1 MSAELVTGNEA
12 CARAALAAG
21 CRFYAGYPITPS
33 SEIAEFMVRTLPDV
47 DGVFIQMEDEIASLA
62 AVIGASLAGSKA
74 MTATSGPGFSLMQE
88 HIGFAAMAEVPCVIV
103 NVMRGGPSTGLP
115 TSPSQGDV
123 MQARWGS
130 HGDHPAIVLAPA
142 SVREVFDQTV
152 QAFNLAERF
161 RMPVIVL
168 YDEVIGH
175 TAESVVLPEQV
186 PIEHR
191 ARPDC
196 DPEVFFP
203 KAAPPDGVPPLPA
216 FGDGYRFHV
225 TGLSHDERGLPSD
238 DGQNAEKLVQRLL
251 AKVETRTDEIT
262 QVETLGLD
270 DAELAVFGYGIVG
283 RSARAAVE
291 SARAEGVRVGLI
303 RPITLWPFPSDD
315 VADVAQKVDC
325 LIVAEMNLGQMIG
338 EVERAAA
345 GRTEIVGHL
354 RAHGEPISP
363 GDLLAVIRSQ
373 VLAGG
378 YAPTPHHPLEGPA
391 SLHPDCPLLSQG
403 PEPSLTIVGSRAG
416 GDQ

>member
-1 MSAELVTGNEA
+1 MTAAELVKGNEA

-21 CRFYAGYPITPS
+21 CRFYGGYPITPS
-33 SEIAEFMVRTLPDV
+33 SEIAEFMVRAMPDV

-88 HIGFAAMAEVPCVIV
+88 HLGFAAMAEVPCVIV

-123 MQARWGS
+123 MQARWGT

-152 QAFNLAERF
+152 LAFNLAERF
-161 RMPVIVL
+161 RTPVIVL

-175 TAESVVLPEQV
+175 TGESVVLPERV
-186 PIEHR
+186 AVEHR
-191 ARPDC
+191 TE
-196 DPEVFFP
+196 PESEPQSFYP

-238 DGQNAEKLVQRLL
+238 DGDVAEKLLQRLH
-251 AKVETRTDEIT
+251 AKVDVHTDEIT
-262 QVETLGLD
+262 QVETLSLD
-270 DAELAVFGYGIVG
+270 DAEIAIFADGIVG

-291 SARAEGVRVGLI
+291 QARSEG
-303 RPITLWPFPSDD
+303 S
-315 VADVAQKVDC
+315 
-325 LIVAEMNLGQMIG
+325 
-338 EVERAAA
+338 
-345 GRTEIVGHL
+345 
-354 RAHGEPISP
+354 
-363 GDLLAVIRSQ
+363 
-373 VLAGG
+373 
-378 YAPTPHHPLEGPA
+378 
-391 SLHPDCPLLSQG
+391 
-403 PEPSLTIVGSRAG
+403 
-416 GDQ
+416 